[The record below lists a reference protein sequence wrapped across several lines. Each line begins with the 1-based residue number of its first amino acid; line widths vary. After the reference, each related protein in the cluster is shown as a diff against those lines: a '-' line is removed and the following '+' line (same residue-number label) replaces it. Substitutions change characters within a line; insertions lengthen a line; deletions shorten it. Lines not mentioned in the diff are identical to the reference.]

1 MKTYPN
7 AQYPS
12 LLERIMGA
20 LFPVKDIVKSPN
32 GQTLL
37 YLRRFIIKKPTEKK
51 SGIFLHKI
59 YRSDDD
65 RDPHDHPFG
74 FTSLILS
81 GGYVDE
87 HYTFKY
93 ERGTS
98 EPPWEQDIDGR
109 HTAPITMTR
118 PGYRVGPFY
127 EEVKPFRIYKR
138 AAAHTHRVQ
147 LHPNTTAWT
156 LVFTTA
162 LTKPWHFFTRTTR
175 VWWRDYLN
183 EWGQEILD

>member
-37 YLRRFIIKKPTEKK
+37 YLRRFIIKKPTQKK

-87 HYTFKY
+87 HYGFSYAK
-93 ERGTS
+93 GTQ

-109 HTAPITMTR
+109 HTAPISMNR
-118 PGYRVGPFY
+118 PGWRVGPFY
-127 EEVKPFRIYKR
+127 EEAKPFHIYKR
-138 AAAHTHRVQ
+138 VAEHTHRVQ

-162 LTKPWHFFTRTTR
+162 LTRPWHFFTRTTR
-175 VWWRDYLN
+175 VFWREYLN
-183 EWGQEILD
+183 VWTKEELD